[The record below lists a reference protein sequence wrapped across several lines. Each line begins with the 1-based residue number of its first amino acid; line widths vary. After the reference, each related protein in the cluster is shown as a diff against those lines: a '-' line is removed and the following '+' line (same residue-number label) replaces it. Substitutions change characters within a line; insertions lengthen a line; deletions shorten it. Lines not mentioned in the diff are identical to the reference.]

1 MDSRRRGRAAV
12 FYAVYLSLRTIHGFC
27 LACRCD
33 LHRIDDHHAI
43 GGQRSLAQITTFDF
57 VLLLIIGEATQNA
70 LLGQDFS
77 VTNAMLVIITLV
89 TLDIGLSLLKRRSK
103 RIDKWLDDVPLVIVE
118 DGMPLKERMDK
129 ARVDID
135 DVLSA
140 ARHLQGIERLDQIRY
155 AVLER
160 SGGISI
166 IPKKTL
172 RSGRWRTIG
181 RAVTSRR
188 QVEDR
193 AADHR
198 HDFGL

>member
-1 MDSRRRGRAAV
+1 MDSVWRAAAI
-12 FYAVYLSLRTIHGFC
+12 YIGLMIIMR
-27 LACRCD
+27 LA
-33 LHRIDDHHAI
+33 
-43 GGQRSLAQITTFDF
+43 GKRSLAQITTFDF

-77 VTNAMLVIITLV
+77 VTNAMLVIMTLV

-118 DGMPLKERMDK
+118 NGMPLKERMDK

-166 IPKKTL
+166 IPKKNA
-172 RSGRWRTIG
+172 S
-181 RAVTSRR
+181 
-188 QVEDR
+188 
-193 AADHR
+193 
-198 HDFGL
+198 